1 MSGFIA
7 FTKKEIVEQI
17 RTYKAFILL
26 AVFFIFGM
34 MSPLTAK
41 LLPDIFANM
50 SIEGMKIIIPP
61 PTYIDAYTQFFKNT
75 TQMGII
81 VVLLVFSGIIAQEVS
96 KGTLINVLSKGLSRN
111 AVIFA
116 KYFTSV
122 LVWTVSYTLAA
133 LTTFGYTVLL
143 FGSHSTENLLFSLF
157 CLWLFGAFVLA
168 VILLSGTLVN
178 GNYGGLLV
186 TAVILG
192 GFLILNALPK
202 FSKFNPFRLTSN
214 NVALLTNSVKISD
227 EITAVII
234 TVILTAV
241 CLAATLIMFNKKK
254 L

>member
-7 FTKKEIVEQI
+7 FTKKELTEQI
-17 RTYKAFILL
+17 RTYKAFILI

-41 LLPDIFANM
+41 LMPDIFANM
-50 SIEGMKIIIPP
+50 SIEGMKIIIPT
-61 PTYIDAYTQFFKNT
+61 PTYIDAYAQFFKNT

-81 VVLLVFSGIIAQEVS
+81 IVMLVFSGIIAQEVS

-111 AVIFA
+111 AVIFS

-122 LVWTVSYTLAA
+122 LVWTVSYAIAA
-133 LTTFGYTVLL
+133 LTAFCYTVLL
-143 FGSHSTENLLFSLF
+143 FGKHSTENLLFSLF

-168 VILLSGTLVN
+168 VILMSGTLVN

-186 TAVILG
+186 ATVILG
-192 GFLILNALPK
+192 GLLIINALPK
-202 FSKFNPFRLTSN
+202 LSKYNPFRLTSS
-214 NVALLTNSVKISD
+214 NVALLTNTVKVSD
-227 EITAVII
+227 VAAAVLITVLLTSACMII
-234 TVILTAV
+234 TL
-241 CLAATLIMFNKKK
+241 LLFNKKK